1 VSSLHLEAVREIPL
15 AGPANSLE
23 ELVEHGLT
31 ASGMTLQPGDV
42 LVVVSTLVSRVEGCF
57 AELGAVV
64 PSDESRTLAA
74 ELGKDPALVELVLT
88 DSVEVSRQAPGV
100 LITRHRLGHV
110 GANAGIDR
118 SNARPPGAAP
128 DSGPWALRLPVDP
141 DASAQRL
148 RHALEARHGGPLGV
162 IISDSVGRAHR
173 LGSVGLAIGLAGLPA
188 LDTHTGRPDLHGRV
202 LRHSVSALA
211 DQLAA
216 AAELVAG
223 QADEGTPVVRVRGL
237 RWTPDPESRAAHLQ
251 RPAEQDLYR

>member
-1 VSSLHLEAVREIPL
+1 MSSLRLEAVREIPV
-15 AGPANSLE
+15 AGPGDSLE
-23 ELVEHGLT
+23 DLVEHGLI
-31 ASGMTLQPGDV
+31 ASGMDLQPGDV

-57 AELGAVV
+57 TDLSTVV
-64 PSDESRTLAA
+64 PTDESASLAA
-74 ELGKDPALVELVLT
+74 ELGKDAALVELILA
-88 DSVEVSRQAPGV
+88 DSAEVSRQAPGV

-118 SNARPPGAAP
+118 SNAQPPHASP
-128 DSGPWALRLPVDP
+128 QSGPWALRLPADP
-141 DASAQRL
+141 DASARTL
-148 RHALEARHGGPLGV
+148 REALEARHGGPLGV
-162 IISDSVGRAHR
+162 VISDSVGRAHR
-173 LGSVGLAIGLAGLPA
+173 VGSVGLAVGLAGLPA

-237 RWTPDPESRAAHLQ
+237 RWTPDPETRAAHLQ